1 MSDSMT
7 DAEKKLLEEFE
18 AMLNESDDQDDF
30 GYFDPDFIYP
40 AFPDSSDLELP
51 DEPPPIPKEALKKDK
66 CEHKE
71 TKKVYITNMTA
82 YIMCKSC
89 KADLGDAE

>member
-30 GYFDPDFIYP
+30 GYFNPNFIYP
-40 AFPDSSDLELP
+40 YYPNDDDLEYP

-66 CEHKE
+66 CDHKE
-71 TKKVYITNMTA
+71 TKKVYISNTMA
-82 YIMCKSC
+82 YIMCKAC
-89 KADLGDAE
+89 KADLGDAK